1 MERLKEIKAHY
12 IIEAAVMIIV
22 GIVLIVWSR
31 ASLVIMARALA
42 VLLVIAGVL
51 MVITYFV
58 RKERNL
64 VMSGGLAMGIVVAA
78 IGVWIFMKPETFTDL
93 IPKLFGAFIL
103 VSGIMNVLQT
113 ISLIKYRY
121 GFWWLSLIFALITV
135 GLGGFLL
142 FNSALANEIVVT
154 VIGIFLVYNG
164 ATNMWTVSRV
174 TKYAKSVSQAVRDAQ
189 AIDVK
194 GEYVSD
200 SAER

>member
-42 VLLVIAGVL
+42 VLLVIAGAL
-51 MVITYFV
+51 MVATYFI

-64 VMSGGLAMGIVVAA
+64 VMSGGLAMGIVVAV

-103 VSGIMNVLQT
+103 VSGIMNILQT
-113 ISLIKYRY
+113 ISLIKYSY
-121 GFWWLSLIFALITV
+121 GLWWLSLIFAIITV
-135 GLGGFLL
+135 GLGGFLI

-174 TKYAKSVSQAVRDAQ
+174 TKYAKAVSQAVRDAQ
-189 AIDVK
+189 AIDAK

>member
-42 VLLVIAGVL
+42 VLLVIAGAL
-51 MVITYFV
+51 MVATYFI

-64 VMSGGLAMGIVVAA
+64 VMSGGLAMGIVVAV

-103 VSGIMNVLQT
+103 VSGIMNILQT
-113 ISLIKYRY
+113 ISLIKYSY
-121 GFWWLSLIFALITV
+121 GLWWLSLIFAIITV
-135 GLGGFLL
+135 GLGGFLII
-142 FNSALANEIVVT
+142 NSALANEIVVT

-174 TKYAKSVSQAVRDAQ
+174 TKYAKAVSQAVRDAQ
-189 AIDVK
+189 AIDAK

>member
-42 VLLVIAGVL
+42 VLLVIAGAL
-51 MVITYFV
+51 MVATYFI

-64 VMSGGLAMGIVVAA
+64 VMSGGLAMGIVVAV

-103 VSGIMNVLQT
+103 VSGIMNILQT
-113 ISLIKYRY
+113 ISLIKYSY
-121 GFWWLSLIFALITV
+121 GLWWLSLIFAIITV
-135 GLGGFLL
+135 GLCGFLI

-174 TKYAKSVSQAVRDAQ
+174 TKYAKAVSQAVRDSQ
-189 AIDVK
+189 AIDAK

>member
-31 ASLVIMARALA
+31 ASLVIMARA
-42 VLLVIAGVL
+42 
-51 MVITYFV
+51 MVATYFI

-64 VMSGGLAMGIVVAA
+64 VMSGGLAMGIVVAV

-103 VSGIMNVLQT
+103 VSGIMNILQT
-113 ISLIKYRY
+113 ISLIKYSY
-121 GFWWLSLIFALITV
+121 GLWWLSLIFAIITV
-135 GLGGFLL
+135 GLGGFLI

-174 TKYAKSVSQAVRDAQ
+174 TKYAKAVSQAVRDAQ
-189 AIDVK
+189 AIDAK